1 MRVCI
6 DRFFMPYYNV
16 LHIMQC
22 NTESEVDIMAISLR
36 LSEEENALFKAYA
49 EIKGMSLS
57 EMIRKTVLE
66 KIEDE
71 YDLKSFNEAMEEY
84 KKNPVTYTHEE
95 VAMLLDLD

>member
-1 MRVCI
+1 MLDGI
-6 DRFFMPYYNV
+6 TMYYNV
-16 LHIMQC
+16 IRC
-22 NTESEVDIMAISLR
+22 NAESEVDIMTISLR

-71 YDLKSFNEAMEEY
+71 YDLSSFNEAIEEY

-95 VAMLLDLD
+95 VAILLELD

>member
-1 MRVCI
+1 MLDGI
-6 DRFFMPYYNV
+6 TMYYNV
-16 LHIMQC
+16 IRC

-71 YDLKSFNEAMEEY
+71 YDLSSFNEAIEEY
-84 KKNPVTYTHEE
+84 KKNSVTYTHEE
-95 VAMLLDLD
+95 VAILLELD

>member
-1 MRVCI
+1 M
-6 DRFFMPYYNV
+6 YYN
-16 LHIMQC
+16 IIWC
-22 NTESEVDIMAISLR
+22 DRESEVDIMAISLR

-71 YDLKSFNEAMEEY
+71 YDLSSFNEAMEEY

-95 VAMLLDLD
+95 VAILLELD

>member
-1 MRVCI
+1 M
-6 DRFFMPYYNV
+6 
-16 LHIMQC
+16 
-22 NTESEVDIMAISLR
+22 TISLR

-57 EMIRKTVLE
+57 EMVRKTVLE

-71 YDLKSFNEAMEEY
+71 YDLSSFNEAMEEY

-95 VAMLLDLD
+95 VAILLEHD

>member
-1 MRVCI
+1 M
-6 DRFFMPYYNV
+6 YYN
-16 LHIMQC
+16 IIWC
-22 NTESEVDIMAISLR
+22 DRESEVDIMAISLR

-71 YDLKSFNEAMEEY
+71 YDLSSFNEAIEEY

-95 VAMLLDLD
+95 VAILLELD

>member
-1 MRVCI
+1 M
-6 DRFFMPYYNV
+6 YYN
-16 LHIMQC
+16 IIWC
-22 NTESEVDIMAISLR
+22 DRESEVDIMAISLR
-36 LSEEENALFKAYA
+36 LSEDENALFKAYA

-71 YDLKSFNEAMEEY
+71 YDLSSFNEAIEEY

-95 VAMLLDLD
+95 VAILLELD